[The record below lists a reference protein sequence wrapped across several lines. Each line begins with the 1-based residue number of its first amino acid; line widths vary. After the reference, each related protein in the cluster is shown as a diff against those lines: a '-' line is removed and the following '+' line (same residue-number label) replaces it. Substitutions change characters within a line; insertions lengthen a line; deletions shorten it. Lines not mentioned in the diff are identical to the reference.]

1 MSGDVQVP
9 AAVPRS
15 WLAVLGLLTAV
26 GPLSVDMYLPSFPA
40 MADELGTSA
49 SALQLTLTAFMVG
62 LALGQLV
69 GPLSDHWGRRRL
81 MLAGNAL
88 CVAASVAC
96 ALAVSVEMLTA
107 CRFLQGLGGAAGVVL
122 SRAVVADRAEGP
134 AAARIFSLMMMING
148 TAPVLAPVIGGA
160 TSNLIGWRGVF
171 WILSGLAIVML
182 AGAATVLTET
192 LPPERRVRGGL
203 GALLRDG
210 RQVVFDR
217 AYPGFVMT
225 FGFGFATM
233 FAFISAS
240 PFVMQHVLGLSPM
253 ANGIAVA
260 ANAIGL
266 LAVNAVNARVVG
278 RFGQLRLLSIG
289 VTLLAFFSSLVLLVI
304 LADPVIELLLPA
316 LWCAVA
322 SLGLILANATS
333 LALDRTRRAAGT
345 GSALIGLM
353 QYALAAV
360 VAPLVGLGGDATAV
374 PMAVAMTACALL
386 AATALLWVRVRTA
399 QPSGDCR
406 R

>member
-1 MSGDVQVP
+1 MSGDDRLP
-9 AAVPRS
+9 AVMPPS

-69 GPLSDHWGRRRL
+69 GPLSDHWGRRSL
-81 MLAGNAL
+81 MLAGNTL
-88 CVAASVAC
+88 CVVASVAC
-96 ALAVSVEMLTA
+96 ALAVSVEMLTV
-107 CRFLQGLGGAAGVVL
+107 CRFLEGLGGAAGVVL
-122 SRAVVADRAEGP
+122 SRAVVSDRTEGP
-134 AAARIFSLMMMING
+134 AAARIFSLMMIING
-148 TAPVLAPVIGGA
+148 TAPVLAPLIGGA
-160 TSNLIGWRGVF
+160 TSNHIGWRGVF
-171 WILSGLAIVML
+171 WILSGLATVML
-182 AGAATVLTET
+182 VGAAMVLTET
-192 LPPERRVRGGL
+192 LPPERRVRGGF

-210 RQVVFDR
+210 RQVLLDR
-217 AYPGFVMT
+217 AYPWYVMT

-253 ANGIAVA
+253 TNGIAVA

-266 LAVNAVNARVVG
+266 LGANALNARIVG

-289 VTLLAFFSSLVLLVI
+289 VALLAFFSSLVLLVVVV
-304 LADPVIELLLPA
+304 APVIELLLPV

-333 LALDRTRRAAGT
+333 LALDRTRQTAGM
-345 GSALIGLM
+345 GSALIGLT

-360 VAPLVGLGGDATAV
+360 VAPLVGLAGDATAA
-374 PMAVAMTACALL
+374 PMAVTMAVCALL
-386 AATALLWVRVRTA
+386 AAMALLWVRARVR
-399 QPSGDCR
+399 QPSG
-406 R
+406 

>member
-1 MSGDVQVP
+1 MSGGDRLP
-9 AAVPRS
+9 AAVPAS

-69 GPLSDHWGRRRL
+69 GPLSDHWGRRSL
-81 MLAGNAL
+81 MLAGNTL
-88 CVAASVAC
+88 CVVASVAC
-96 ALAVSVEMLTA
+96 ALAVSVEMLTV
-107 CRFLQGLGGAAGVVL
+107 CRFMEGLGGAAGVVL
-122 SRAVVADRAEGP
+122 SRAVVSDRAEGP
-134 AAARIFSLMMMING
+134 AAARIFSLMMIING
-148 TAPVLAPVIGGA
+148 TAPVLAPLIGGA
-160 TSNLIGWRGVF
+160 TSNHIGWRGVF
-171 WILSGLAIVML
+171 WILSGLATVML
-182 AGAATVLTET
+182 VGAAMVLTET
-192 LPPERRVRGGL
+192 LPPERRVRGGF

-210 RQVVFDR
+210 RQVLLDR
-217 AYPGFVMT
+217 AYPWYVMA

-260 ANAIGL
+260 ANALGL
-266 LAVNAVNARVVG
+266 LDANALNARIVA

-289 VTLLAFFSSLVLLVI
+289 VALLAFFSSLVLLVVVV
-304 LADPVIELLLPA
+304 APVIELILPV

-333 LALDRTRRAAGT
+333 LALDRTRQTAGM
-345 GSALIGLM
+345 GSALIGLT

-360 VAPLVGLGGDATAV
+360 VAPLVGLAGDATAA
-374 PMAVAMTACALL
+374 PMAVTMAVCALL
-386 AATALLWVRVRTA
+386 AATALLWVRART
-399 QPSGDCR
+399 R
-406 R
+406 